1 MCYSYFMKNALKKFK
16 VWIIAIALIVGGI
29 GIPFGLFFI
38 TLNFADNFT
47 IDYPI
52 TLGLFAAIYLLIGF
66 IWGDLYVAN
75 WRRKNKNWDDK
86 LPDEI
91 KENAWTR
98 HWPFY
103 LAAITVFLVFI
114 SFEITYWISGGYPL
128 IHY

>member
-47 IDYPI
+47 IEYPI

-91 KENAWTR
+91 KESAWTR